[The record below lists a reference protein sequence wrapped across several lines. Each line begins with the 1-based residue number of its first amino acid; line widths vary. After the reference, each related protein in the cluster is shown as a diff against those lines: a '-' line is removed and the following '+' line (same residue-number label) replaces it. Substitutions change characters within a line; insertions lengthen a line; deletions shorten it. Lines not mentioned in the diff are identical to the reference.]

1 MKIHEAKINKLHAA
15 SALTSASSFSLC
27 QEFVTSSITRS
38 WFFLDTRKSIRD
50 QKAKRAKLP
59 THQHRSLRGSLTFCP
74 PTNFPGSV
82 FLYKHFNPMRKAIQP
97 PLSKHCKW
105 ILEGWLLHGPSR
117 EPFGLLS
124 TWLAHSWSCNKTSMR
139 VRNGKKM
146 QTTNFCYCFQKNMD
160 MMGKADSKLTL
171 VSKAWDETRAEQLW
185 KDKE

>member
-1 MKIHEAKINKLHAA
+1 MKQKLISSMQLQHWPLHLLSLFAKNLLPVLLPGAD
-15 SALTSASSFSLC
+15 SSLTPG
-27 QEFVTSSITRS
+27 
-38 WFFLDTRKSIRD
+38 KSIRD

-105 ILEGWLLHGPSR
+105 ILGGWLLHGPSR

-124 TWLAHSWSCNKTSMR
+124 TWLAHSWSCNKTSTR

-146 QTTNFCYCFQKNMD
+146 QTTNFCYRFQKNMD
-160 MMGKADSKLTL
+160 VMGKADSKLTL
-171 VSKAWDETRAEQLW
+171 VSKTWDETRAEQLW